1 MDLAF
6 IELNMAF
13 FNIEKEKRNCFAIM
27 ILSVNWPL
35 RYDKKNSN
43 VHHYENSYTND
54 CHDGVSAG

>member
-27 ILSVNWPL
+27 ILSVN
-35 RYDKKNSN
+35 
-43 VHHYENSYTND
+43 
-54 CHDGVSAG
+54 